1 MKAIQKTPNID
12 IEPLYEITQGLEK
25 GLLLFTAVESGV
37 FDCLKKPKTV
47 EEVFRDLKMNSKL
60 TAKFLNSLVAI
71 GLLTKKD
78 SHYNNTLLSATYLVK
93 DSPFYQGN
101 LLNLMEKTKSERW
114 SRLGQVLK
122 EGPIKPPRKPD
133 EVFDKKFI
141 LAMAEG
147 AMRGGLHSTLD
158 IVSSLP
164 EFANAAKLL
173 DLGGGHGLYAI
184 AFSQVNPNLK
194 SVIFDLPPVIEVAKE
209 FIDKHEMNGEVH
221 TIHGDFTK
229 DHWDNGYDIIFASDA
244 LYKPKELL
252 FPILKKIKETLN
264 EGGLFISKHWTIDKE
279 RTTPV
284 TTVLWDLMVSLIGH
298 MPFYTY
304 TNEEFVDILKDVGF
318 KKIKSFDISTPS
330 KPSRIIV
337 AKKEDTR

>member
-1 MKAIQKTPNID
+1 METIEKISNTD

-25 GLLLFTAVESGV
+25 GLLLFTAVESGI
-37 FDCLKKPKTV
+37 FDCLKKPKAV
-47 EEVFRDLKMNSKL
+47 EEVSRDLKTDLKL

-78 SHYNNTLLSATYLVK
+78 SHYNNTALSATYLMK
-93 DSPFYQGN
+93 GSPFYQGN
-101 LLNLMEKTKSERW
+101 LLNLMKKTRSERW
-114 SRLGQVLK
+114 SRLGQALK
-122 EGPIKPPRKPD
+122 EGSIKPPRKPD
-133 EVFDKKFI
+133 EVFDKSFI

-164 EFANAAKLL
+164 EFLNAARFL

-194 SVIFDLPPVIEVAKE
+194 SIVFDLPHVIEVAKE
-209 FIDKHEMNGEVH
+209 FIDRYEMDGKVH
-221 TIHGDFTK
+221 TICGDFTK
-229 DHWDNGYDIIFASDA
+229 DDWGNGYDIIFASDA

-252 FPILKKIKETLN
+252 FPILKRIKETLN
-264 EGGLFISKHWTIDKE
+264 EGGLFISKHWTIDKD
-279 RTTPV
+279 RTAPV

-318 KKIKSFDISTPS
+318 KKIKLFDISTPS
-330 KPSRIIV
+330 KPSQIFV
-337 AKKEDTR
+337 AKKEDAR